1 MSRYEKISPNAFKEM
16 TYGAGIIL
24 SAFAPETGTIELHD
38 ILYATTGGHSSNIKR
53 ELTDFGEGLD
63 NVPIGTMQLQK
74 AQPWQIETSGT
85 AKTIN
90 LETLRDMFGNADIV
104 KEASKIVLRNDLKP
118 EDFKDFWIV
127 SNYSDLNGETN
138 GGYVAQHFMNTLSM
152 DGFNPAFAKDENGTF
167 PFRYK
172 AFYDINDIDKV
183 PYEVYLKAGTAES
196 LTQ

>member
-1 MSRYEKISPNAFKEM
+1 MSRYEKVSPNAFKEM

-24 SAFAPETGTIELHD
+24 SSFDPATGTINLGD
-38 ILYATTGGHSSNIKR
+38 ILYATTGGHSSNVKR
-53 ELTDFGEGLD
+53 ELNDAGEGLD
-63 NVPIGTMQLQK
+63 NVPLGVMQLQK

-104 KEASKIVLRNDLKP
+104 NAENKIVLRNNLKLA
-118 EDFKDFWIV
+118 DFKDIWIV
-127 SNYSDLNGETN
+127 SNYSDLNGETT
-138 GGYVAQHFMNTLSM
+138 GGYVAQHFMNALSM
-152 DGFNPAFAKDENGTF
+152 DGFTPTFEKDKNGTF

-172 AFYDINDIDKV
+172 AFYDIDDIDKV

-196 LTQ
+196 